1 MKVVEILAQKSSQV
15 YTINPRSL
23 VTEALQMLD
32 AKHIGALL
40 VLDEEQKI
48 QGIISERDI
57 LHLFADAKRSAQDT
71 RVQDIMTP
79 ASRLIIGDKDDEVE
93 YVMNIMTNN
102 RVRHLPIIDKKGTLV
117 GLISIGDVIKVLLK
131 DAEYEKKLLLDYIQG
146 KYPA

>member
-1 MKVVEILAQKSSQV
+1 MKVAEILAQKSTQV
-15 YTINPRSL
+15 YTINPHSL
-23 VTEALQMLD
+23 VVEALQLLD

-57 LHLFADAKRSAQDT
+57 LHMFADAKRSAQT
-71 RVQDIMTP
+71 THVQDIMTP
-79 ASRLIIGDKDDEVE
+79 ATRLIVGDKNDEVE

-102 RVRHLPIIDKKGTLV
+102 RVRHLPIIDENGKLV

-131 DAEYEKKLLLDYIQG
+131 GAEYEKKLLLDYIQG

>member
-15 YTINPRSL
+15 YTINPHSL
-23 VTEALQMLD
+23 VTEALQMLE

-57 LHLFADAKRSAQDT
+57 LHLFADAKRSVQDM

-79 ASRLIIGDKDDEVE
+79 ASRLIVGDKDDEVE

-102 RVRHLPIIDKKGTLV
+102 RVRHLPIIDEKGTLV